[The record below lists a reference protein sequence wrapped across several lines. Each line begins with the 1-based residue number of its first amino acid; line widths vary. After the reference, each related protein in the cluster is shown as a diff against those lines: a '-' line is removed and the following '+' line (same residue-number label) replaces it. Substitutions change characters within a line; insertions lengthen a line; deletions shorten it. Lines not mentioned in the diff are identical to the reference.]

1 MTSSAV
7 VEVAVRVRTVIIV
20 AVVARASTTVVAAAS
35 RTFKAVA
42 VVAAVAIT
50 RDACG
55 AVAASAI
62 VAAIPSI
69 AHAAM
74 LVAHSVAWTEVVA
87 MALIVASTAIPVPAV
102 AATIAHVEVGTSE
115 VEIVAPRIVGIDAE
129 VPEASVPVQR
139 TVEIG
144 GCTIEVPLPRI
155 ENVAEV
161 KVATLPVGAE
171 DVVTASDTH
180 QIVEVDLVGCLVL
193 CIGEVQLV
201 CHLVG
206 QEQCLLASLLVA
218 HGVCACCY
226 RQHGNQGKHHLLH
239 SRMLFK
245 LLIIGLVLISDAK
258 EAIISE
264 TYKGFSLNT
273 RGKNPICAFFSFL
286 LVDSNVFHYLCSK
299 KTE

>member
-1 MTSSAV
+1 MTSSAVAVVAAMTSSAV
-7 VEVAVRVRTVIIV
+7 VEVAVRVGTVIIV
-20 AVVARASTTVVAAAS
+20 AVVAWPSTAIVVAAAS
-35 RTFKAVA
+35 RTFKAVS
-42 VVAAVAIT
+42 VVAAT
-50 RDACG
+50 RDSCG

-129 VPEASVPVQR
+129 VPETCVPVQR

-193 CIGEVQLV
+193 CVGEVQLV

-239 SRMLFK
+239 NRILF
-245 LLIIGLVLISDAK
+245 
-258 EAIISE
+258 
-264 TYKGFSLNT
+264 N
-273 RGKNPICAFFSFL
+273 C
-286 LVDSNVFHYLCSK
+286 
-299 KTE
+299 